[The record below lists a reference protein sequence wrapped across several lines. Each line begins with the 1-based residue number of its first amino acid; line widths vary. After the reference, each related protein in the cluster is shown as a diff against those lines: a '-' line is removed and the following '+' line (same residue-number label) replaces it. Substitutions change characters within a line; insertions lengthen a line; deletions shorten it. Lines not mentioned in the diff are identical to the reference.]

1 MEGGGSGGQGEWW
14 SVGRERWSV
23 GGEGDMG
30 SNEGGEGVV
39 ESKGGGSGRE

>member
-14 SVGRERWSV
+14 SVRGEGEMEC

-30 SNEGGEGVV
+30 SNGGGEGWGVM
-39 ESKGGGSGRE
+39 KGGSGGE